1 MKRRLRFVDSHTGGE
16 PTRVLLDGI
25 PRPAHGGIGDG
36 WRELAAEH
44 GALLSATVNEPRG
57 SDILVGA
64 VYWPPSDAASAGDV
78 LFFNNVGALGMCGHG
93 TIGLVASLAHL
104 GLLAPGAHTLHTPVG
119 AVRALLRDDGEV
131 VIDNVPAYRHRQGVA
146 LDVAGHGRIMGDVA
160 WGGNWFYIAEYEHGR
175 IELAQ
180 REPLT
185 ELCWAIR
192 AELRARGITGR
203 DGAEID
209 HIELASARDATP
221 GNDSRNFV
229 LCPGK
234 AYDRSPCGTGTSA
247 RLACL
252 AADGALAPGQTW
264 RQQGITGSVFE
275 GRYAVGG
282 VDAAGVAWIRPQ
294 IAGRAQ
300 VTALGEL
307 IVDDAELGV
316 SRWG

>member
-1 MKRRLRFVDSHTGGE
+1 MTRRLRFIDSHTGGE

-25 PRPAHGGIGDG
+25 ARPRGDIDQ
-36 WRELAAEH
+36 WYRTIEAEH
-44 GALLSATVNEPRG
+44 GSLLAATVNEPRG

-64 VYWPPSDAASAGDV
+64 VYWPPNAPGSAGDV
-78 LFFNNVGALGMCGHG
+78 LFFNNVGLLGMCGHG
-93 TIGLVASLAHL
+93 TIGLVASLAEL
-104 GLLAPGAHTLHTPVG
+104 GQLAPGTHRLHTPVG
-119 AVRALLRDDGEV
+119 AVRVQLRDDGSV
-131 VIDNVPAYRHRQGVA
+131 AIDNVAAYRHRQGVA
-146 LDVAGHGRIMGDVA
+146 IDVAGHGRFVGDVA
-160 WGGNWFYIAEYEHGR
+160 WGGNWFYIVEHER
-175 IELAQ
+175 DRLELGE
-180 REPLT
+180 RDRLT

-209 HIELASARDATP
+209 HIELSSARDAAP
-221 GNDSRNFV
+221 GNDATNFV

-252 AADGALAPGQTW
+252 AADGLLAPGHVW

-275 GRYAVGG
+275 ASYDERG
-282 VDAAGVAWIRPQ
+282 VDAAGVAWIRPR
-294 IAGRAQ
+294 IVGRAQ

-307 IVDDAELGV
+307 LIDDAELAQR
-316 SRWG
+316 RWG

>member
-1 MKRRLRFVDSHTGGE
+1 MSRRIRFIDSHTGGE

-25 PRPAHGGIGDG
+25 PRPARGGIADG

-64 VYWPPSDAASAGDV
+64 VYWPPRDAASAGEV
-78 LFFNNVGALGMCGHG
+78 LFFNNVGLLGMCGHG
-93 TIGLVASLAHL
+93 TIGLLASLAHL
-104 GLLAPGAHTLHTPVG
+104 GLIAPGVHELHTPVG
-119 AVRALLRDDGEV
+119 AVRAQLRDDGEV
-131 VIDNVPAYRHRQGVA
+131 VVDNVPAYRHRQGVA
-146 LDVAGHGRIMGDVA
+146 IDVAGYGRVVGDVA
-160 WGGNWFYIAEYEHGR
+160 WGGNWFFIVEHDGDR
-175 IELAQ
+175 LELAH
-180 REPLT
+180 RERLT

-192 AELRARGITGR
+192 GALRARGISGH

-247 RLACL
+247 KLACL
-252 AADGALAPGQTW
+252 AADGQLEPGRTW

-275 GRYAVGG
+275 ASFAPGG
-282 VDAAGVAWIRPQ
+282 VDRDGVAWIRPR

-300 VTALGEL
+300 VTAVGEL
-307 IVDDAELGV
+307 YVDEAELAAC
-316 SRWG
+316 RWS